1 VVALYNAAGLI
12 SPLLYGRRTRA
23 VVLRRRLAVV
33 VATAMMLAMM
43 VASSGVAAAAE
54 TYKGKGN
61 GYGWVK
67 NNGGFPGGGGGCG
80 LC

>member
-1 VVALYNAAGLI
+1 M
-12 SPLLYGRRTRA
+12 
-23 VVLRRRLAVV
+23 VLRSRLALL

-43 VASSGVAAAAE
+43 VASSGVALAAE

-67 NNGGFPGGGGGCG
+67 NNGAFPGGGGGCDVG
-80 LC
+80 CE